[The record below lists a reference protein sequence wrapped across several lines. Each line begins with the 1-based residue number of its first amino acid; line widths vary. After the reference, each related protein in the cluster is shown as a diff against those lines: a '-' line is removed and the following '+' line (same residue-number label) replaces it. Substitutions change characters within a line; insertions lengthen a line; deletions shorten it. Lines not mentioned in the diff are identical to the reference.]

1 MLGCYVISVYV
12 FWFIDNIKTRNVW
25 IIRIFF
31 LFKLSLKIF
40 QYIHKYQPKEDV
52 PTSPLQF
59 ILTIF
64 HFLVIVP
71 TFFGVGCLLNF
82 QINLVFRNVTT
93 IESFAADM
101 EEYQAQKKGKTF
113 RHIYDQGALNNL
125 KQVCGESYISWLV
138 SSSPQSDGLNWETF
152 KNLDV

>member
-1 MLGCYVISVYV
+1 M
-12 FWFIDNIKTRNVW
+12 
-25 IIRIFF
+25 
-31 LFKLSLKIF
+31 
-40 QYIHKYQPKEDV
+40 
-52 PTSPLQF
+52 
-59 ILTIF
+59 
-64 HFLVIVP
+64 
-71 TFFGVGCLLNF
+71 
-82 QINLVFRNVTT
+82 TT

-152 KNLDV
+152 KNLDVWILFFIRVMTYKEKKLFHFIFRHDSLKKFWL